1 MRRRQKAGDRNIV
14 GMEICRIRREKK
26 LGQAELLSRIQLQGI
41 DMNQAKLSRIEGQM
55 VAVTDRD
62 LYAISQALGIS
73 IRYALSKFCK
83 GINRGIRLIAKSC
96 SL

>member
-14 GMEICRIRREKK
+14 GMEICRIRRERS
-26 LGQAELLSRIQLQGI
+26 LVRRVLSRIQLQGI

-62 LYAISQALGIS
+62 LICDLSSVRNIH
-73 IRYALSKFCK
+73 RYALSKFCK
-83 GINRGIRLIAKSC
+83 ME
-96 SL
+96 

>member
-26 LGQAELLSRIQLQGI
+26 LGQAELLSRIHLQGI

-62 LYAISQALGIS
+62 LYAISQALRIS
-73 IRYALSKFCK
+73 IDTLFQKS
-83 GINRGIRLIAKSC
+83 AKE
-96 SL
+96 

>member
-41 DMNQAKLSRIEGQM
+41 DMNPAKLSRIAGQM

-73 IRYALSKFCK
+73 IDTLFQNS
-83 GINRGIRLIAKSC
+83 AKE
-96 SL
+96 

>member
-41 DMNQAKLSRIEGQM
+41 DMNQAKLS
-55 VAVTDRD
+55 
-62 LYAISQALGIS
+62 
-73 IRYALSKFCK
+73 
-83 GINRGIRLIAKSC
+83 
-96 SL
+96 